1 MSNNRRLELHKKLV
15 ELLGS
20 NNVYYRPPENLK
32 MQYPCIRYK
41 KDNILIN
48 HANNHPYRKTD
59 RYQITVIDKKPDN
72 DVIDKLLELPMSGF
86 DTHYESD
93 NLNHDVI
100 TLYY

>member
-1 MSNNRRLELHKKLV
+1 MKTKRIQFHEILV
-15 ELLGS
+15 NLFGN

-41 KDNILIN
+41 KENVVSTHADNIS
-48 HANNHPYRKTD
+48 YRKTD

-72 DVIDKLLELPMSGF
+72 EVIEKILDLPMSSF
-86 DTHYESD
+86 ETHYESD

-100 TLYY
+100 VVYY

>member
-1 MSNNRRLELHKKLV
+1 MSNRRLELHNELV
-15 ELLGS
+15 KLLGS

-41 KDNILIN
+41 KEDILIN

-72 DVIDKLLELPMSGF
+72 EVIDKLLELPMSGF
-86 DTHYESD
+86 ATHYESD

-100 TLYY
+100 ILYY

>member
-1 MSNNRRLELHKKLV
+1 MSDRRLELHKKLV
-15 ELLGS
+15 ELLGN

-72 DVIDKLLELPMSGF
+72 EVIDKLLELPMSGF

>member
-1 MSNNRRLELHKKLV
+1 MSDRRLELHKKLV
-15 ELLGS
+15 ELLGN

-48 HANNHPYRKTD
+48 HANNHSYRKTD

-72 DVIDKLLELPMSGF
+72 EVIDKLLELPMSGF

>member
-1 MSNNRRLELHKKLV
+1 MNNRRLELHKKLI
-15 ELLGS
+15 ELLGN

-72 DVIDKLLELPMSGF
+72 EVIDKLLELPMSSF

-100 TLYY
+100 ILFY

>member
-41 KDNILIN
+41 KENILIN
-48 HANNHPYRKTD
+48 HADNYPYRKTD

-72 DVIDKLLELPMSGF
+72 EVIDKLLELPMSGF